1 MPSYYYRARD
11 TFGRAHEGVEVA
23 ASEDEVLRALSQ
35 MQLTPVSIETR
46 GQNGAAQ
53 AGARPTSRVPI
64 EAVSFGSLGRM
75 FRRPVQPGSVALFA
89 RQLATMMSAGLPLV
103 RALRSIARDHTDRR
117 LSRIL
122 GAVGDDVQKGDSLAT
137 ALGRHPDAFSDVLV
151 SLIHTGEISGSLD
164 EVLLQTAGY
173 LERAELLRLKVEAAL
188 RYPTFILS
196 FAGVVLSA
204 MFFKIVP
211 MFSDIY
217 ARFGVDLPVPT
228 RVLLAISHAL
238 TANAL
243 LVVAVILLVVTAFWA
258 WLRTDEGR
266 TRFDGYKF
274 RVPLFGG
281 LVRMYAM
288 TRYARTLG
296 ILVGSGTNILYA
308 LRVLRPV
315 PGNRLIGR
323 AIERV
328 SQQVEGGASLSRS
341 MSDTGVFPDMLVQM
355 TATGEETGR
364 LDEMLSRTA
373 DFYEQRVT
381 AKVEG
386 LSSLVEPVAIVL
398 LGLVIALMLVALYL
412 PIFNLGHAMRSGIL
426 SPS

>member
-11 TFGRAHEGVEVA
+11 TFGRAHEGIEVA
-23 ASEDEVLRALSQ
+23 SSENEVLRALSQ
-35 MQLTPVSIETR
+35 MQLTPVLIEPR
-46 GQNGAAQ
+46 AMNGAA
-53 AGARPTSRVPI
+53 ALNGRPARAAAAEPLRAWTIRRLFTRPI
-64 EAVSFGSLGRM
+64 E
-75 FRRPVQPGSVALFA
+75 PGAVALFA

-103 RALRSIARDHTDRR
+103 RALRSIARDHHDQR
-117 LSRIL
+117 LARIL
-122 GAVGDDVQKGDSLAT
+122 DQVGNDVQKGESLAT
-137 ALGRHPDAFSDVLV
+137 ALGRHPEAFGEVFV
-151 SLIHTGEISGSLD
+151 SLVQTGEVSGSLD
-164 EVLLQTAGY
+164 EVLEQTAGY
-173 LERAELLRLKVEAAL
+173 FERAELLRLKVEAAL
-188 RYPTFILS
+188 RYPLFILT
-196 FAGVVLSA
+196 FAGGVLAA

-217 ARFGVDLPVPT
+217 GRFRVQLPAPT
-228 RVLLAISHAL
+228 RLLLGISHAL
-238 TANAL
+238 SSNLPLVL
-243 LVVAVILLVVTAFWA
+243 LVSLAVSLATAA
-258 WLRTDEGR
+258 WLRTPAGR
-266 TRFDGYKF
+266 IRFDAMKF
-274 RVPLFGG
+274 QIPLFGP
-281 LVRMYAM
+281 LIRLYAM

-315 PGNRLIGR
+315 PGNRMVAG
-323 AIERV
+323 AIDSVRT
-328 SQQVEGGASLSRS
+328 QVEGGSSLSRA
-341 MSDTGVFPDMLVQM
+341 MSETGVFPDMLVQM

-412 PIFNLGHAMRSGIL
+412 PIFNLGHAMQSG
-426 SPS
+426 SMHP

>member
-35 MQLTPVSIETR
+35 MQLTPVSIEAR
-46 GQNGAAQ
+46 GQNGTAA
-53 AGARPTSRVPI
+53 AASRPASLTPSESV
-64 EAVSFGSLGRM
+64 ALGRL

-117 LSRIL
+117 LARIL
-122 GAVGDDVQKGDSLAT
+122 GAVSDDVQKGESLGT
-137 ALGRHPDAFSDVLV
+137 ALGRHPDVFSDVLV
-151 SLIHTGEISGSLD
+151 SLVHTGEVSGSLD
-164 EVLLQTAGY
+164 EVMLQTAGY

-196 FAGVVLSA
+196 FAAVVLSA

-217 ARFGVDLPVPT
+217 ARFGVDLPAPT
-228 RVLLAISHAL
+228 RMLLAISHAL
-238 TANAL
+238 TANAVLVVGIVLL
-243 LVVAVILLVVTAFWA
+243 LVAAFVA

-296 ILVGSGTNILYA
+296 ILVGSGTNILHA

-341 MSDTGVFPDMLVQM
+341 MIETGVFPDMLVQM